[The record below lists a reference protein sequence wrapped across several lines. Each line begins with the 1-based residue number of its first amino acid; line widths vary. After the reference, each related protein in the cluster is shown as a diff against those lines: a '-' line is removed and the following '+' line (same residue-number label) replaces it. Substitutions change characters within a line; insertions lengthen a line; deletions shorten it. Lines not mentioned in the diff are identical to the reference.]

1 MVAKE
6 TLPLDRMNSV
16 RLRVE
21 GLSKSFRSHGAE
33 VTALEGIHMEIRDQ
47 EFATI
52 LGPSGCG
59 KSTLL
64 RILAGLSR
72 PSAGIATL
80 DGRIIE
86 GPGKDR
92 GMVFQ
97 NYTLFPWL
105 TVMENIQFGLR
116 LSGRQKSE
124 CEAVAQGF
132 VQKIGL
138 SGFER
143 AYPRSLSGGM
153 KQRVAIAR
161 ALANDPNILLL
172 DEPFGALDTQT
183 RSLMQEL
190 LLQIWEELHKTILF
204 VTHDVEE
211 AVFLSDRIFVMTAR
225 PGRIKA
231 VLEVPLSRP
240 RDYQVKGSP
249 EFLRIKTEVS
259 RLIRE
264 ESIRA
269 LTSSMV
275 EPRSQEG

>member
-1 MVAKE
+1 ME
-6 TLPLDRMNSV
+6 RIDPI
-16 RLRVE
+16 RLQVSH
-21 GLSKSFRSHGAE
+21 LSKRFQTHG
-33 VTALEGIHMEIRDQ
+33 VDVVALEGINMEIREK

-64 RILAGLSR
+64 RILAGLTS
-72 PSAGIATL
+72 PSEGTSLL
-80 DGRIIE
+80 DNRQIDEPGRE
-86 GPGKDR
+86 R

-97 NYTLFPWL
+97 SYTLYPWQ
-105 TVMENIQFGLR
+105 TVLKNVQFGLK
-116 LSGRQKSE
+116 LSGLSARESDR
-124 CEAVAQGF
+124 VAREYIQR
-132 VQKIGL
+132 VGL
-138 SGFER
+138 EGFEN
-143 AYPRSLSGGM
+143 AYPKSLSGGM

-161 ALANDPNILLL
+161 ALANDPEILLL

-183 RSLMQEL
+183 RALMQEL
-190 LLQIWEELHKTILF
+190 LLEIWEELHKTILF

-231 VLEVPLSRP
+231 VLEVDLTRP
-240 RDYQVKGSP
+240 RNYEIKSSP
-249 EFLRIKTEVS
+249 AFVALKIEVS

-269 LTSSMV
+269 MENV
-275 EPRSQEG
+275 ARE